1 MKQIFI
7 EEKESPF
14 GKCILNELG
23 ETKNDST
30 FIDIVDSKEKII
42 LKKSNNEKNSI
53 VFEHFP
59 ACKKFVNNTKALVE
73 KVYLTLPLLIQTF
86 SSLQDV

>member
-7 EEKESPF
+7 VEEEKQKECSF
-14 GKCILNELG
+14 GKCLLNQLG

-30 FIDIVDSKEKII
+30 FIEIEDSKEKLI
-42 LKKSNNEKNSI
+42 LKKSTKKNI

-59 ACKKFVNNTKALVE
+59 ACKIFKITSRQL
-73 KVYLTLPLLIQTF
+73 
-86 SSLQDV
+86 